1 MDILSVLTKLAQ
13 LESEASKLY
22 EGFSTLFTD
31 DEKAREFFK
40 KLSQDEQ
47 AHYDLV
53 KYQERVVRKAPKDF
67 GPVDVNMAAIER
79 TLTRIVE
86 FRGANPSLKDAIRFS
101 LDVETEI
108 AEQYAATIMDQ
119 SNKDMA
125 AMMNGLTAGIKED
138 HYKQLIAFA
147 ASYVE

>member
-13 LESEASKLY
+13 LESEAAKLY
-22 EGFSTLFTD
+22 EWFSSLFTD

-40 KLSQDEQ
+40 KLSQEEQ

-86 FRGANPSLKDAIRFS
+86 FRGTNPSLKDAIRFS
-101 LDVETEI
+101 LDIETEI

-125 AMMNGLTAGIKED
+125 AMMKGLTAGIKED